1 VDEPRSRAQWFF
13 EGLSL
18 LLVIFMFAM
27 VALHWSQFPDRVPTH
42 FSFSGKPNGWRG
54 KGLLLILPSVAAVI
68 WVVMTVAQRYPRLI
82 NIPFTIDRDSP
93 EVQSVLR
100 SMMIAEKTTMA
111 LAFAW
116 LMQGMV
122 RTALGRAEGIGQG
135 FVPLTLVIIF
145 APLIVYS
152 VKLLRLRK

>member
-1 VDEPRSRAQWFF
+1 MGEGRSRAQWFF

-27 VALHWSQFPDRVPTH
+27 VAVHWQQFPDRVPTH

-54 KGLLLILPSVAAVI
+54 KGLLLILPGIAAAI
-68 WVVMTVAQRYPRLI
+68 WLVMTLAQRYQRLI
-82 NIPFTIDRDSP
+82 NIPFTVDRDSL

-100 SMMIAEKTTMA
+100 SMMIAGKTTMA
-111 LAFAW
+111 LLFAW

-122 RTALGRAEGIGQG
+122 RTALGRADGIGQG
-135 FVPLTLVIIF
+135 FLPLTLVLIF
-145 APLIVYS
+145 VPLIVYS

>member
-1 VDEPRSRAQWFF
+1 MAEPRSRAQWFF

-27 VALHWSQFPDRVPTH
+27 VAVHWSQFPDRVPAH
-42 FSFSGKPNGWRG
+42 FDIYGKPNGYHG
-54 KGLLLILPSVAAVI
+54 KRFLLILPGIAAVV
-68 WVVMTVAQRYPRLI
+68 WVVITLSQRYQRLI

-93 EVQSVLR
+93 EVQNVLR
-100 SMMIAEKTTMA
+100 SMMIAEKTTVA
-111 LAFAW
+111 VTFAW
-116 LMQGMV
+116 LMRGMV
-122 RTALGRAEGIGQG
+122 RTALGLAEGIGQG
-135 FVPLTLVIIF
+135 FVPLALAFIF

>member
-1 VDEPRSRAQWFF
+1 MAEPRSRVQWFF

-27 VALHWSQFPDRVPTH
+27 VAVHWSQFPDRVPAH
-42 FSFSGKPNGWRG
+42 YGFSGKPNGWHG
-54 KGLLLILPSVAAVI
+54 KVFLLILPGIAAVV
-68 WVVMTVAQRYPRLI
+68 WTVVTVAQRYPRLI

-93 EVQSVLR
+93 EVQSLLR
-100 SMMIAEKTTMA
+100 TMMVAEKTTMA
-111 LAFAW
+111 LLFAW
-116 LMQGMV
+116 LMHGMV

-135 FVPLTLVIIF
+135 FVPLALVLIS
-145 APLIVYS
+145 APIIVYS

>member
-1 VDEPRSRAQWFF
+1 
-13 EGLSL
+13 
-18 LLVIFMFAM
+18 M
-27 VALHWSQFPDRVPTH
+27 VAVHWPQFPDRVPTH
-42 FSFSGKPNGWRG
+42 FNFSGTPNGWRG
-54 KGLLLILPSVAAVI
+54 KGLLLLLPSIAVVT
-68 WVVMTVAQRYPRLI
+68 WVVMTIAQRYQRLI

-100 SMMIAEKTTMA
+100 SMMIAEKTTMS
-111 LAFAW
+111 LTFAW

-135 FVPLTLVIIF
+135 FVPLALALIV

-152 VKLLRLRK
+152 AKLLHLRK